1 MIDKRINGWM
11 DGWMDGW
18 MNKCTG
24 MDRLIDMYMY
34 MDLDCVCVCVCWKGG
49 RVEGHQFFP
58 LPVSF
63 CLLTCHSS
71 TCIYSFIYLSTPT
84 ESLSTR
90 ASETRESLC

>member
-11 DGWMDGW
+11 D
-18 MNKCTG
+18 KCTG
-24 MDRLIDMYMY
+24 MDRLIDMYMYMY

-63 CLLTCHSS
+63 CLLICHSS
-71 TCIYSFIYLSTPT
+71 TCIYSSIYLSTPT